1 MRTSRPACKQLVVL
15 LYDCLHYCI
24 TAAATVVAFKDQSR
38 STVASHD
45 CAGYKSACYSLEA
58 KSRDISGV
66 LSEDSKCTLSS
77 LADTHDVCKLAG
89 KETVDIGIARGA
101 VGAGAPLGRR
111 KKIF

>member
-1 MRTSRPACKQLVVL
+1 MQAASRIVVRL
-15 LYDCLHYCI
+15 LALLHYCCCNSRGFQRPI
-24 TAAATVVAFKDQSR
+24 AR
-38 STVASHD
+38 STVASND

-58 KSRDISGV
+58 KSTDISGV